1 MRAFQG
7 REAEKYGSIYQ
18 RPGQQEKGVRR
29 EGAWGWEEGW
39 GCQGHLRELSGD
51 TDL

>member
-1 MRAFQG
+1 MGAFQR

-18 RPGQQEKGVRR
+18 RPGQREKRCEKRDGM
-29 EGAWGWEEGW
+29 GARGLE

-51 TDL
+51 ADL